1 MLWSDR
7 KTVAL
12 DGNPM
17 RQPFSL
23 TMHTIE
29 VGDVVVGDTTG
40 VIDGTLTIDAEE
52 VASLVLEDDRISG
65 IEVDI
70 ARPGESVRIVHC
82 LDAVEPRTKLGDG
95 SIFPGFLGEMETV
108 GSGETLRLSG
118 VSVLTSS
125 LFPQPFSGLLQARE
139 AVVDMSGDAAA
150 YSPFSRVINLV
161 LVLTPNPDI
170 ENDDYDDAIRR
181 AGLKVGDYIAKQ
193 AIGNEPDDT
202 TVWDFSEKNPDL
214 PNVVYFYQMQ
224 SQGRMADTFLY
235 GKEIHN
241 LVPTIIHPNEV
252 IDGAVVSGN
261 YVYAC
266 YKNPTYLHQNNPI
279 IWELQSRHGKD
290 LNFAGVIINRGHNYT
305 QAEKERS
312 SLWAAKLAGF
322 IGADGA
328 ILTPEGGGNAAIDM
342 MLACQYMEQ
351 AGIKTTVVS
360 SEAAGTDGFDF
371 PLFFTVPEADAIV
384 SIGSEDEIIPHP
396 KVERVIGGDTLL
408 VDGMSAIGPFDLKMY
423 FHYCWASQVGGNVL
437 MGREF

>member
-1 MLWSDR
+1 
-7 KTVAL
+7 
-12 DGNPM
+12 M
-17 RQPFSL
+17 RQPFNL
-23 TMHTIE
+23 TVHTID
-29 VGDVVVGDTTG
+29 VGDVAFGDATA
-40 VIDGTLTIDAEE
+40 VADGTLTIDVTAVAE
-52 VASLVLEDDRISG
+52 LVLEDPRIVG
-65 IEVDI
+65 CELDV
-70 ARPGESVRIVHC
+70 ARPGEDVRIVHC

-95 SIFPGFLGEMETV
+95 TVFPGFTGPMATV
-108 GSGETLRLSG
+108 GNGDTLRLSG

-125 LFPQPFSGLLQARE
+125 QYPQPFSGLLQARE
-139 AVVDMSGDAAA
+139 AVVDMSGDTAA
-150 YSPFSRVINLV
+150 YSPFSRVINVVML
-161 LVLTPNPDI
+161 LTPNPDV

-181 AGLKVGDYIAKQ
+181 AGLKVAEFFAEQ
-193 AIGNEPDDT
+193 ATEVKPDDS
-202 TVWDFSEKNPDL
+202 TVWDFSEKDPDL
-214 PNVVYFYQMQ
+214 PDVVYFYQMQ

-241 LVPTIIHPNEV
+241 LVPTLMHPNEV

-266 YKNPTYLHQNNPI
+266 YKNPTFLHQNNPI
-279 IWELQSRHGKD
+279 IWELQARHGKD

-312 SLWAAKLAGF
+312 SLWAAKLAEF

-351 AGIKTTVVS
+351 AGIKTAVVS
-360 SEAAGTDGFDF
+360 SEAAGTDGYDF
-371 PLFFTVPEADAIV
+371 PLFFTVPEATAIV
-384 SIGSEDEIIPHP
+384 SIGSEDEIIAHP

-408 VDGMSAIGPFDLKMY
+408 VDELPAIGPFDLKMY
-423 FHYCWASQVGGNVL
+423 FHYCGASQVGGNVL